1 MQKYPKRFIKV
12 VIALAFVVAIG
23 LIYGYFCF
31 CTFSIQIDELENYLG
46 ILSARKAARGNKI
59 EP

>member
-1 MQKYPKRFIKV
+1 MLNLV
-12 VIALAFVVAIG
+12 VMALAFVVAIG

-31 CTFSIQIDELENYLG
+31 CALSIRINELENYLG
-46 ILSARKAARGNKI
+46 IRSARKAARGNKI